1 MKISK
6 PYKWA
11 FVLLFIFLLI
21 AIAGNMGRKESR
33 DEATLETVF
42 LGDLSQRIDDF
53 HLNRFSGEN
62 MRWEIGAKTA
72 VIRNGEED
80 ASINDIEI
88 VYTPQDGTPI
98 HLSAERGKYNLSSNN
113 FYIEKVEKEIR
124 IQVGEGIT
132 IKGGRLEWS
141 EKKREI
147 ESPGEVHVAGEK
159 FVLEGEDL
167 LANVDSGVYEIRK
180 NIRARIW

>member
-1 MKISK
+1 MRISK

-11 FVLLFIFLLI
+11 FVLLFISLLI
-21 AIAGNMGRKESR
+21 AIAGNMGRKER
-33 DEATLETVF
+33 REGATLETVF
-42 LGDLSQRIDDF
+42 LGDLVQRIDDF
-53 HLNRFSGEN
+53 HLNRFRGEN
-62 MRWEIGAKTA
+62 IRWEIGAKTA

-88 VYTPQDGTPI
+88 IYTPQNGTPI
-98 HLSAERGKYNLSSNN
+98 NLYAEKGKYNLSSNN
-113 FYIEKVEKEIR
+113 FYVEKVEKEIN
-124 IQVGEGIT
+124 IQIGEGIT

-147 ESPGEVHVAGEK
+147 ESPGKVRVVGEK

-180 NIRARIW
+180 NIKATIW